1 MRAAT
6 SLRDQRERRA
16 GGIRQRSRHLFECRR
31 QRRFDRFYTDP
42 DEVVR
47 VAYAANVGKLA
58 AAAGHFHQLRWDR
71 KYTEKVRPQQKA
83 GFLTRNTALLLQSSA
98 FFA

>member
-58 AAAGHFHQLRWDR
+58 AGLGLGLRL
-71 KYTEKVRPQQKA
+71 V
-83 GFLTRNTALLLQSSA
+83 LALLPPTTAESALKSSKHSR
-98 FFA
+98 